1 MALLNYLNMYLRD
14 PEGKHMV
21 PLPRAA
27 VLLSPWVDLT
37 CSSQSWEENK
47 GLDFLPAKATDLHT
61 HITDNFQHPV
71 YSYCFG
77 DRKSM
82 NIQLHSPVG
91 GKIRIPSFVGLN
103 DLNSDKLKPLTKAQ
117 REDREWS
124 ESIGEKKRDALERIV
139 RHPLISPVFGDFTG
153 LPPILIVIYK

>member
-1 MALLNYLNMYLRD
+1 MALLNYLNMYLKNSD
-14 PEGKHMV
+14 GKHIV

-61 HITDNFQHPV
+61 NITENFQHPV

-77 DRKSM
+77 DTNSM

-91 GKIRIPSFVGLN
+91 GSNRIPSFVGLN
-103 DLNSDKLKPLTKAQ
+103 DMNFVPLTKAQ

-124 ESIGEKKRDALERIV
+124 QSIGEKKRDALERFV

-153 LPPILIVIYK
+153 LPPILIVTLFF